1 MAQIDFNRP
10 ISERNEVLNKTHAN
24 ALPSERDGPQGGAE
38 VSLIGEG
45 KQAWRLALASHQ
57 AVNLLKHS

>member
-24 ALPSERDGPQGGAE
+24 ALPSLEGER
-38 VSLIGEG
+38 GEEEELG
-45 KQAWRLALASHQ
+45 WLVLASYQ
-57 AVNLLKHS
+57 AVNLLKDS